1 MEFTIFKKWD
11 ALLVQYALRI
21 MVMYLWENLKEP
33 IYIHLVPSLGHW
45 QWQNFNQRV
54 FVTPFVRVRQA
65 VQTSVGHIIK
75 LNLKAW
81 LLKPA

>member
-33 IYIHLVPSLGHW
+33 IYIYLVPCWVIDNGKISINECLPLLL
-45 QWQNFNQRV
+45 
-54 FVTPFVRVRQA
+54 FVYGRQYRHRW
-65 VQTSVGHIIK
+65 VT
-75 LNLKAW
+75 
-81 LLKPA
+81 